1 MRNIWNIWY
10 EHIFWICHQN
20 NMLFYYILLIMSCP
34 FIVVG
39 CVYVSVSYLQSS
51 ESNPMCRRLQFK
63 DLLISE
69 VHRLTK
75 YPLLIDSMCNHVTCM
90 CLMYNYMFL
99 FINYGVTLFS
109 AWHDTDVKIL
119 VKVLTL
125 PFLAKI
131 SYLAKIWW
139 YFDFQKL
146 STFDVSVNS
155 FYLEIH
161 FLLPKIFCRGRT
173 EFGLIGRYWWP
184 IRAQH
189 CLLLRDVGFGF

>member
-109 AWHDTDVKIL
+109 AWHNTDVKIL
-119 VKVLTL
+119 VKVSLYHSSPRSHTSPRYDDMTISKSYQLLTF
-125 PFLAKI
+125 PSI
-131 SYLAKIWW
+131 
-139 YFDFQKL
+139 L
-146 STFDVSVNS
+146 ST
-155 FYLEIH
+155 
-161 FLLPKIFCRGRT
+161 
-173 EFGLIGRYWWP
+173 
-184 IRAQH
+184 
-189 CLLLRDVGFGF
+189 